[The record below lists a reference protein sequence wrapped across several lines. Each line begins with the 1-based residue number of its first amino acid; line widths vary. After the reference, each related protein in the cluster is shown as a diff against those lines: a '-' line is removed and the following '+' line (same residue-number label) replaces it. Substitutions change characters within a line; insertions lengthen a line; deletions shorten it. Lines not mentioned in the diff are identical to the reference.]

1 MSRTGWLSVKE
12 LKTGPWSIGS
22 RLFFSHESPFEL
34 YNPPNPKNDVI
45 WSYDKN
51 EIEHVPVEKYSPK
64 VMVWGAMSFTGLTE
78 LHIVPQKQFV
88 D

>member
-1 MSRTGWLSVKE
+1 MKNIKADRKSMSRTGWLSVKE

-34 YNPPNPKNDVI
+34 SNPPNPKNDVI
-45 WSYDKN
+45 WFYDKN
-51 EIEHVPVEKYSPK
+51 EIEHVPVEKFSPRP
-64 VMVWGAMSFTGLTE
+64 WYGGLCRS
-78 LHIVPQKQFV
+78 Q